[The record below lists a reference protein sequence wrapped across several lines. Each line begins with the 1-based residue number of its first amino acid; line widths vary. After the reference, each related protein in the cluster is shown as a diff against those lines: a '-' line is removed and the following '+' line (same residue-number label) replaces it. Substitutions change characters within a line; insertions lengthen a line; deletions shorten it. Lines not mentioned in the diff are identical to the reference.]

1 MFVCGSQARRPQQQ
15 QRSYH
20 EQQPRQTQAAAAAPE
35 YGDAAIVVS
44 FVYAGLKQPTRVSP
58 VRTSVASRIDMVWG
72 KVTWGGGEK
81 HCTSHLISS
90 QNTRHAHAHM
100 RTARVREGPLEH
112 HIQCQMRCLYGCVF
126 VVCCRATPSTQP
138 WCRPGLRNGGYA
150 GSLCGPR

>member
-58 VRTSVASRIDMVWG
+58 GDSINAALVQARAPEWG
-72 KVTWGGGEK
+72 VCRLALRPQIKK
-81 HCTSHLISS
+81 
-90 QNTRHAHAHM
+90 
-100 RTARVREGPLEH
+100 RV
-112 HIQCQMRCLYGCVF
+112 
-126 VVCCRATPSTQP
+126 
-138 WCRPGLRNGGYA
+138 
-150 GSLCGPR
+150 